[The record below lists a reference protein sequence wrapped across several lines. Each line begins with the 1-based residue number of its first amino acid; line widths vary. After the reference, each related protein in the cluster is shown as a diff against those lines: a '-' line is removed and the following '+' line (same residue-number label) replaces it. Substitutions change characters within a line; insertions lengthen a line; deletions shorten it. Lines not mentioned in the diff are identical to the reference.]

1 MAKKEN
7 IAYLSDMQGVAT
19 TPDSAVQGNL
29 PVFGPQHALLDSG
42 KKPSDFI
49 TQSGVDAA
57 VATATAELWS
67 VVTAASALAAYQA
80 PAWAAGTDYAVGS
93 FCQYGGQGYRCTTA
107 HTSAATFDATKWRLV
122 LTAAGKTAIAT
133 VLAAYS
139 KDGLAA
145 LIDLA
150 PAYHGS
156 RAYTLGMLAVKDGV
170 LQICTK
176 AGRGPLAEF
185 ARDATVEGALATRL
199 AQVVAQIPTQ
209 VSALENDAGYITEAA
224 LPTKVSDLAND
235 AHYVAAS
242 VLDGAYDTT
251 EHGYAVGDTCTHD
264 AQFYVCVRAV
274 AVGAEWN
281 PDDWSEKTLKELVA
295 SWSNPEQADWN
306 ETDATKPAFIKNKPT
321 IPEPTPVDETLT
333 QHGQAADAQVVGQRL
348 ATILT
353 TDKLPYTLINVA
365 PATQTDPE
373 VLEFHLTD
381 RAVNCCTAT
390 VPNGVSVRLVPP
402 AQPTSPTAGVVLAR
416 DFYVVLNLQSELD
429 VTVTVPQASVQ
440 DSFGQP
446 VTPLKAPA
454 NGIAVFRLTDS
465 DRGSLNSVFLISGFG
480 DAAHRAARELEQA
493 LDDILR
499 DYGGGVF
506 TPGVFLQ
513 DDVDPARYHKLVIVT
528 DDETG
533 RKDLGVDQ
541 EGVIK

>member
-1 MAKKEN
+1 MANKEN
-7 IAYLSDMQGVAT
+7 IAYLSDMKGVAT
-19 TPDSAVQGNL
+19 TPDSAVHGNL

-80 PAWAAGTDYAVGS
+80 PAWAAGTDYAVGI

-122 LTAAGKTAIAT
+122 LTATGKTAIAT

-185 ARDATVEGALATRL
+185 ARDATVEGALAVRL
-199 AQVVAQIPTQ
+199 AQVVAQIPTK
-209 VSALENDAGYITEAA
+209 VSALENDTGFITEND
-224 LPTKVSDLAND
+224 LPTKVSELQND
-235 AHYVAAS
+235 THYIAGS
-242 VLDGAYDTT
+242 VLDGEYDTT
-251 EHGYAVGDTCTHD
+251 EHGYAVSDTCTHD

-281 PDDWSEKTLKELVA
+281 PEDWSVRTLKELVA
-295 SWSNPEQADWN
+295 AWSNPEQADWN
-306 ETDATKPAFIKNKPT
+306 ETDETKPAFIKNKPT
-321 IPEPTPVDETLT
+321 IPKPTPVDPTLS
-333 QHGQAADAQVVGQRL
+333 QEGQAADAKVVGQRL
-348 ATILT
+348 ASVITL
-353 TDKLPYTLINVA
+353 DKLPYQIVNVT
-365 PATQTDPE
+365 PTQTDSKI
-373 VLEFHLTD
+373 LEFQLTD
-381 RAVNCCTAT
+381 RAVNCLAAT
-390 VPNGVSVRLVPP
+390 VHNGMSVRLIPP
-402 AQPTSPTAGVVLAR
+402 SQTTSPTDGVVLAR
-416 DFYVVLNLQSELD
+416 DFYVVLNLKSDMDVE
-429 VTVTVPQASVQ
+429 VTVKRASVH
-440 DSFGQP
+440 DCFGQL
-446 VTPLKAPA
+446 VTPIMAPA
-454 NGIAVFRLTDS
+454 NVISVFRLTDS
-465 DRGSLNSVFLISGFG
+465 DRDSLNSVFLISGFG
-480 DAAHRAARELEQA
+480 DAAHRAVRELEQA
-493 LDDILR
+493 LDDIIR

-506 TPGVFLQ
+506 TPGMFLQ
-513 DDVDPARYHKLVIVT
+513 DDMDPTRYHKLIIVT

-533 RKDLGVDQ
+533 HKDLGVDQ